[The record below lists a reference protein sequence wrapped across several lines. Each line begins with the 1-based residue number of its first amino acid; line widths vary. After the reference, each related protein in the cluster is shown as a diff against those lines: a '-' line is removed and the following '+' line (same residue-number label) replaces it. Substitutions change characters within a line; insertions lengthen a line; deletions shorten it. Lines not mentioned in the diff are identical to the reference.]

1 MADEQRQETAPEKP
15 KSTFYYL
22 LGTVSTVGINLVVST
37 FVGFAIGLGLDKLF
51 GTSFLK
57 IIFLILGIIAGFIH
71 LFRVALKSDSSKT
84 PGRNNEGSR
93 N

>member
-1 MADEQRQETAPEKP
+1 MADEQRQEPTPEEP
-15 KSTFYYL
+15 KGNFFHL

-37 FVGFAIGLGLDKLF
+37 FVGFAIGWGLDKLF

-71 LFRVALKSDSSKT
+71 
-84 PGRNNEGSR
+84 
-93 N
+93 

>member
-1 MADEQRQETAPEKP
+1 MADEQRQEPTPEEP
-15 KSTFYYL
+15 KGNFFHL

-37 FVGFAIGLGLDKLF
+37 FVGFAIGWGLDKLF

-71 LFRVALKSDSSKT
+71 LFRVALKSSENKDSDK
-84 PGRNNEGSR
+84 PGNP
-93 N
+93 